1 MRPCGLEA
9 NAYHDNGISALPHQT
24 GARRRDDGAA
34 HRIARES
41 GGRRG
46 QTHEAVKCSDSW
58 EVLGLDNTDRSAS
71 PSFRRPYH
79 YIGASPSSLFLG
91 KGGHELAAEV
101 GDVWDHAAPY
111 QVRGDPEKLEQ
122 VFAGLLG
129 RDMIRSPSSIGV
141 LMGVVREPRGD
152 EGEGRW

>member
-1 MRPCGLEA
+1 
-9 NAYHDNGISALPHQT
+9 
-24 GARRRDDGAA
+24 
-34 HRIARES
+34 
-41 GGRRG
+41 
-46 QTHEAVKCSDSW
+46 
-58 EVLGLDNTDRSAS
+58 VLGLDNTDCSAS

-79 YIGASPSSLFLG
+79 YIGASIGVSPSSLFLG
-91 KGGHELAAEV
+91 KGGHELAAEL